1 MDEYNDEIDEV
12 QSKFDIAAENNSTE
26 NYDDAGSKLLDEEFL
41 YSVYN
46 KILDEPCEN
55 DSDTR

>member
-12 QSKFDIAAENNSTE
+12 QSKFDISAENNSTE
-26 NYDDAGSKLLDEEFL
+26 NYDEAGSKLLDEELLF
-41 YSVYN
+41 SVYN